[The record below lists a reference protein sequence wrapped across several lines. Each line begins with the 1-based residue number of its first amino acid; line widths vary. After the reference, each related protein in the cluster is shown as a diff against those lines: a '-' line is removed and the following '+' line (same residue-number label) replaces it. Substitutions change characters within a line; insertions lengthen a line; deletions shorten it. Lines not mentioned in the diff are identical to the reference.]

1 MISDA
6 LGILG
11 VVVVV
16 VVIQMLIFLQMGLG
30 KTMQTIALMVSRP
43 STDPER
49 KTNLIIAPVALLT
62 QWKAEIKEMLNEKD
76 RLSTFILHGG
86 HGKKKLGFA
95 ALSQYDGKYRIPE
108 YRIRNET

>member
-1 MISDA
+1 
-6 LGILG
+6 
-11 VVVVV
+11 
-16 VVIQMLIFLQMGLG
+16 
-30 KTMQTIALMVSRP
+30 MQTIALMVSRP

-95 ALSQYDGKYRIPE
+95 ALSQYDGKYWISE
-108 YRIRNET
+108 YATKPSKHVIGCFNVCMERGRG